1 MIQVI
6 VNLRCDSSGRAEHHL
21 RTMTDLSCQSNR
33 LGARRAIDSARGRD
47 NSETH
52 RPSHV
57 DSVIIGPGTST
68 RGRAWHCSVCSS
80 PGSGMLF
87 PSCTCRP
94 CNLSISFIHS
104 NTVFFILSI
113 FFTICSFSYLEW
125 PQVLRRR
132 KRASAAPLRW
142 NVFVPCTLSVDMER
156 IQTEKHVSI
165 VVAHRQHTSTR
176 FQLALTRAFI
186 RLHYGTVLF

>member
-1 MIQVI
+1 MIRVI

-68 RGRAWHCSVCSS
+68 RGRAWRCSVCSS

-94 CNLSISFIHS
+94 CNLSISFIHT

-113 FFTICSFSYLEW
+113 FFLRSVLLATSNDLKSYVVVNAHQPLLFGETYSFHVRFLW
-125 PQVLRRR
+125 T
-132 KRASAAPLRW
+132 W
-142 NVFVPCTLSVDMER
+142 NVFKQKNM
-156 IQTEKHVSI
+156 
-165 VVAHRQHTSTR
+165 
-176 FQLALTRAFI
+176 FQSL
-186 RLHYGTVLF
+186 